1 MVATWRWLSTK
12 PNGILAALTALQRP
26 GDEDAEKTPTLTE
39 LPAAIRGVV
48 VVMELTL
55 VSGSAFLLLLSS
67 SVFGAFAR
75 SLSDN
80 NVVSCICEASAFGW
94 GLLTFMSWFFQ
105 LPKREFERRLTRFGW
120 SGVTACL
127 VSVLL
132 HAGAVMSFTLWDEDQ
147 VLVTWKNVET
157 AVRQS
162 DGSVATVEII
172 QNLLLAPMKEELFF
186 RGVIVLMSIN
196 RLRSL
201 KWSAWISSVLFAAI
215 HLVNVRRIGSH
226 YSMSYVAFQVL
237 WAWLVGLFLAL
248 KLAVSGSLV
257 QCLTLHAINNMFALG
272 VSKTHAMDFTQPTVS
287 CSVIIALAIYA
298 VAIARQ
304 LQILS
309 NNNKAGLKDI

>member
-1 MVATWRWLSTK
+1 
-12 PNGILAALTALQRP
+12 
-26 GDEDAEKTPTLTE
+26 
-39 LPAAIRGVV
+39 
-48 VVMELTL
+48 MELTL

-127 VSVLL
+127 VSALL

-147 VLVTWKNVET
+147 VL
-157 AVRQS
+157 
-162 DGSVATVEII
+162 II

-186 RGVIVLMSIN
+186 RGIVVLMSIN
-196 RLRSL
+196 RLQSL

-226 YSMSYVAFQVL
+226 YSMSYVALQVL